1 MYRTILCLMHSF
13 IALHMSITIRAILS
27 LEPLIV
33 CIFLKI
39 DVSSVAK
46 LFFLLLGVNRFLL
59 RILMFNTCFNC

>member
-13 IALHMSITIRAILS
+13 IALRMSITIRAILS

-46 LFFLLLGVNRFLL
+46 LFFLLLGVNRFLP